1 MTVISIQSQVVHG
14 HVGNSAAVFPL
25 QACGIDVAAVPT
37 TLLSN
42 HPLYSSMRG
51 GVLDAK
57 LVRDLLAG
65 LEERGLIDTCK
76 VLISGYLGSPEIAA
90 AVIDF
95 VRRAKARNPNLL
107 YLCDPV
113 MGDAGPGFYVNED
126 VRALTCE
133 GLVPLADIITP
144 NQFELEQLAGRAPAT
159 LEGIVAAARGI
170 GPSAVAVT
178 GVQLQDASPQIVQTL
193 AIEPQAAWMVCT
205 PRISCRPSGT
215 GDLFT
220 ALFAAALVQ
229 GLATG
234 AALGRAVSGVFGVLE
249 ETERRQSYEMA
260 LIASAERMLRP
271 HPLFEPSGIPARA
284 DAGMFLAAP
293 AASSQQ

>member
-25 QACGIDVAAVPT
+25 QACGIEVAAVPT
-37 TLLSN
+37 ALLSN
-42 HPLYSSMRG
+42 HPHYSSMRG

-57 LVRDLLAG
+57 FVRDLLVG
-65 LEERGLIDTCK
+65 VEERGLVDTGK

-113 MGDAGPGFYVNED
+113 MGDDDLGFYVDED
-126 VRALTCE
+126 MRTLFCE

-144 NQFELEQLAGRAPAT
+144 NQFELEHLVGRTLAT
-159 LEGIVAAARGI
+159 VEGIVAAARGL
-170 GPSAVAVT
+170 GPSTVAVT
-178 GVQLQDASPQIVQTL
+178 GVQVQDASSGIVQTL
-193 AIEPQAAWMVCT
+193 AIEPRAAWMVST
-205 PRISCRPSGT
+205 PKLSCRPSGT

-220 ALFAAALVQ
+220 ALFAAAMVQ
-229 GLATG
+229 GHTTE
-234 AALGRAVSGVFGVLE
+234 AALGRAVSGVYGVLE
-249 ETERRQSYEMA
+249 ETERRRSYEMA
-260 LIASAERMLRP
+260 LIASVERMLRP
-271 HPLFEPSGIPARA
+271 HPLFEPSGIPALTGPPWPA
-284 DAGMFLAAP
+284 S
-293 AASSQQ
+293 AASSQ

>member
-25 QACGIDVAAVPT
+25 QACGIEVAAVPT
-37 TLLSN
+37 ALLSN
-42 HPLYSSMRG
+42 HPHYSSMRG
-51 GVLDAK
+51 EVLNVK

-65 LEERGLIDTCK
+65 LEERGLVDICK
-76 VLISGYLGSPEIAA
+76 VLITGYLGSAENAV
-90 AVIDF
+90 AVIGF
-95 VRRAKARNPNLL
+95 VRRAKARNPKLL

-113 MGDAGPGFYVNED
+113 MGDADAGFYVNED
-126 VRALTCE
+126 MRALTCE

-144 NQFELEQLAGRAPAT
+144 NQFELEHLVGRASAT
-159 LEGIVAAARGI
+159 VDAVVAAARRL
-170 GPSAVAVT
+170 GPSTVAVT
-178 GVQLQDASPQIVQTL
+178 GAHFDGLPADLVQTL
-193 AIEPQAAWMVCT
+193 AIEPRAAWMVST

-234 AALGRAVSGVFGVLE
+234 AALGRAVSGVYGVIE

-271 HPLFEPSGIPARA
+271 HPLFEPCGIPARA
-284 DAGMFLAAP
+284 DAGTFPAAP